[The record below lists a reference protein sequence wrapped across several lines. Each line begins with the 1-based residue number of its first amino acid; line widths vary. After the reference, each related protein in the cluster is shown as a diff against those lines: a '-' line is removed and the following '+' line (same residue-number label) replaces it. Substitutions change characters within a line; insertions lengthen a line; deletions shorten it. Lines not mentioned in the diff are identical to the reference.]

1 MIISK
6 TFLDPVLPENLPDSI
21 IQAADQLPRQAAF
34 LAGRLADE
42 TSKQLAGLLR
52 ITNTYYSNLIEG
64 HRTEIADLQAARMAP
79 KLESKALKELAVQ
92 HMTQQEVM
100 ERLLRMRPADSF
112 SAMFEPDLISTAIN

>member
-1 MIISK
+1 MISSK

-79 KLESKALKELAVQ
+79 KWESKALKELAVQ